1 MIFIFLGLS
10 TFSRNHT
17 WDIWFIGVTLASCF
31 IFRFLGTYLLSY
43 ICNQKRLEKI
53 GLVDQFIMAYG
64 GLRGAICY
72 GLAMTLNAE
81 VIPAKD
87 MFTTTTVV
95 VIVFTVFLQGS
106 SIGPLVK
113 FLQVKKQ
120 DDHVPKITELMVSS
134 VSGF

>member
-1 MIFIFLGLS
+1 M
-10 TFSRNHT
+10 
-17 WDIWFIGVTLASCF
+17 VSCF
-31 IFRFLGTYLLSY
+31 VFRFLGTYLLSY
-43 ICNQKRLEKI
+43 ICNRKRLEKI

-72 GLAMTLNAE
+72 GLAMTLDAD

-113 FLQVKKQ
+113 FLQVKKK
-120 DDHVPKITELMVSS
+120 DEHIPRITELMVSS
-134 VSGF
+134 VS